1 MGMFNINYYQD
12 FNIYFHSYL
21 PFKSK
26 LYLATPY
33 FNVIKEYEQEL
44 IDYKRNDTTISF
56 LTASPQANQFYG
68 SRSVSAGYTGNEHNE
83 ELRTKFHQERIRPFQ
98 YGTSVISNTFK
109 QLSRVVPF

>member
-68 SRSVSAGYTGNEHNE
+68 SRSVSADNE